1 MCIYTIRITY
11 MYVYS
16 SILFR
21 IIYLFHI
28 CFFPFYLTFH
38 CSSNNSLVQVCFAP
52 TSFLKIGYYVGLED
66 FLHFSKKCTVIILY
80 VNSHQELK
88 LLKAFV

>member
-1 MCIYTIRITY
+1 MYLLTQSSFFPCFFKPSIVPVISLE
-11 MYVYS
+11 YVYS
-16 SILFR
+16 PAR
-21 IIYLFHI
+21 H
-28 CFFPFYLTFH
+28 
-38 CSSNNSLVQVCFAP
+38 
-52 TSFLKIGYYVGLED
+52 FLKIGYYVALED

>member
-1 MCIYTIRITY
+1 MFTLAYDSELFTY
-11 MYVYS
+11 
-16 SILFR
+16 SISA
-21 IIYLFHI
+21 
-28 CFFPFYLTFH
+28 FFPFYLTFH
-38 CSSNNSLVQVCFAP
+38 CSGNNSPVHACFAP

>member
-1 MCIYTIRITY
+1 MFTLAYYSELFTY
-11 MYVYS
+11 
-16 SILFR
+16 SISAF
-21 IIYLFHI
+21 
-28 CFFPFYLTFH
+28 FFPFYLTFH
-38 CSSNNSLVQVCFAP
+38 CSGNNSLVHACFAP

>member
-1 MCIYTIRITY
+1 MCICTIRIAY

-21 IIYLFHI
+21 CIYLFMAAFSPVLKPSI
-28 CFFPFYLTFH
+28 VPVI
-38 CSSNNSLVQVCFAP
+38 SLECVYSP
-52 TSFLKIGYYVGLED
+52 THHFLKIGYYVALED